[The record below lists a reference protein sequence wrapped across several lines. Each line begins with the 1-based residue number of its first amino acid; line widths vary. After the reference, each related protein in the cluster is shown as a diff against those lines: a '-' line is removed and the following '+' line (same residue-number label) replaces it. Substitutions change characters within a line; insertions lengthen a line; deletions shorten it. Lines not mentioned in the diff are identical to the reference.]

1 MWWFNVYCCS
11 VTKLCLTLCNT
22 MGCNTLGFPVLYY
35 LLEFA
40 HAHVLWVSDT
50 IQPSYSLL
58 PPSPALS
65 LSQYQDLFQWVGS
78 SHQVAKVLELQLQL
92 SYSSESSRLISFRI
106 DWFDLLAV
114 QGTVKSLLQYH
125 GLNTSI
131 LWRSAFFMIQLS
143 HLYMTTWK
151 TIPLTIWTFVGIG
164 PYSVWCLCFLIHC
177 RGLS

>member
-1 MWWFNVYCCS
+1 MSYPNLWNPMDFSIPGFS
-11 VTKLCLTLCNT
+11 VLHYLPELAQTL
-22 MGCNTLGFPVLYY
+22 V
-35 LLEFA
+35 
-40 HAHVLWVSDT
+40 HWVSDV
-50 IQPSYSLL
+50 IQLSHPLL